1 MARVLALFVALT
13 AAGMVLAAP
22 TVLWV
27 SDPVGPDET
36 VMMLTERAST
46 ASTVEAARLDD
57 GKVTKPGATPAL
69 PAKWTTL
76 KPLQAARQGVK
87 AVLPAAWKPG
97 VFALRVREAGQASA
111 VVLANAPD
119 PWWLQ
124 GDEGQRST
132 PGGWVRVFGKC
143 LSQDAKAARLVLR
156 DARGTDTA
164 LKLTQATTWAVGGA
178 LPATLRPGGYE
189 VFVHNG
195 QGGDGAWKLAGK
207 LSVIPPVAWKT
218 DVFTVGGEGEK
229 NDTDKLIRDALQQAA
244 DNGGGV
250 VLLPRGTYDVK
261 GELVIPPGTVLKGEA
276 PGLVTLYWRQ
286 TADPPEA
293 LISGRD
299 YGLQNLTIFCF
310 NYRRVISD
318 SQESERL
325 RLDHVIIRAVPDAVR
340 SQVMKCNKETL
351 AAVHLLGRNFQVTHC
366 DFYAATAGNLPGRC
380 IVTGPWGFCR
390 EQGPWWGVVSDCV
403 LDGHLYGMEAFRGL
417 IFERNSIKGVAVGAS
432 TYWNNFAKELYFADN
447 AVQHVYGG
455 DREILTSDAG
465 GGAYLGQATAS
476 GTKLTL
482 AADPVFKDYAPTAHT
497 DYRGAAVYLMDGTGA
512 GQWRTVTA
520 NQGREWEVDRPWDVP
535 PDDTSV
541 LSIVPFRG
549 RSLIV
554 NNTFTDGGAVQMYG
568 TVADI
573 IIAGNKGTRIDGFYT
588 WGLNPHGWGWQ
599 PAWTTQLLDNE
610 ILEGSGYG
618 GRVWGPT
625 FLGVITSNTDA
636 QYAGPLAR
644 GNVLRRN
651 VLQTSSYISLGGV
664 STDTLVENCTL
675 KHHAIGIRVGKDVR
689 NVLLRRNVFED
700 VAKPLEGDGAAN
712 ALVIP
717 AGK

>member
-1 MARVLALFVALT
+1 MRYTLLAILLLLAG
-13 AAGMVLAAP
+13 AAFAAP
-22 TVLWV
+22 SIFWV
-27 SDPVGPDET
+27 SDPVRPDET
-36 VMMLTERAST
+36 VLLLTEGAST
-46 ASTVEAARLDD
+46 GSTVEAVRLAD
-57 GKVTKPGATPAL
+57 GKVTKPGAAAAL

-76 KPLQAARQGVK
+76 KPLQAARQCVK
-87 AVLPAAWKPG
+87 VVLPADWKPG
-97 VFALRVREAGQASA
+97 VFALRVREGNA
-111 VVLANAPD
+111 VSNPILANGPD

-124 GDEGQRST
+124 GDEGQSGT

-143 LSQDAKAARLVLR
+143 LSLDAKSTQLVLR
-156 DARGTDTA
+156 DDRGKDTA

-178 LPATLRPGGYE
+178 LPASLRPGSYE

-195 QGGDGAWKLAGK
+195 QGGDSAWKAVGK
-207 LSVIPPVAWKT
+207 LRVTPPVAWKT

-250 VLLPRGTYDVK
+250 VLLPRGTYDIK
-261 GELVIPPGTVLKGEA
+261 GELPIPPGTVLKGEG
-276 PGLVTLYWRQ
+276 PGLVTLYWQ
-286 TADPPEA
+286 QSADPPES

-318 SQESERL
+318 SPDSERL
-325 RLDHVIIRAVPDAVR
+325 RLDHVVVRAVPDAVR
-340 SQVMKCNKETL
+340 SRVMKSNKETL
-351 AAVHLLGRNFQVTHC
+351 AAVHLLGRNYQLTHC
-366 DFYAATAGNLPGRC
+366 DIYAATAGNLPGRC
-380 IVTGPWGFCR
+380 LVTGPWGFCR
-390 EQGPWWGVVSDCV
+390 DKGPWWGVVSDCV
-403 LDGHLYGMEAFRGL
+403 LDGHLYGMEAYRGL
-417 IFERNSIKGVAVGAS
+417 IFERNRIKGVAVGAS

-455 DREILTSDAG
+455 DREIMTSDAG
-465 GGAYLGQATAS
+465 GGAYFGKAVAD

-482 AADPVFKDYAPTAHT
+482 AADPVFHDYAPTAHT
-497 DYRGAAVYLMDGTGA
+497 DYRGAAVYIMDGTGA

-520 NQGREWEVDRPWDVP
+520 NEGRAWEVDRPWDVP
-535 PDDTSV
+535 PDDTSL

-573 IIAGNKGTRIDGFYT
+573 VIANNQGRRIDGFFT

-610 ILEGSGYG
+610 ILEQSGYG

-625 FLGVITSNTDA
+625 FFGVITSNTDA
-636 QYAGPLAR
+636 QYSGPLAR

-651 VLQTSSYISLGGV
+651 VLQTGSYISLGGTSV
-664 STDTLVENCTL
+664 DTLVEDCTL
-675 KHHAIGIRVGKDVR
+675 KHHAVGIRVGKDVR
-689 NVLLRRNVFED
+689 GVLLRHNVFED
-700 VAKPLEGDGAAN
+700 VAKPLEGEGVAN
-712 ALVIP
+712 AQVVP
-717 AGK
+717 AAK